1 MVMPRRVRVAFQIVL
16 ALGVVSAADS
26 VTVARADAQS
36 SDSGS
41 MRSRSRGR
49 PGGEASQ
56 PADRAA
62 REQMF
67 QQRIEKVLRDR
78 VSFTDEQLVKWRAWN
93 TRFADDRRALDRED
107 RELRMILRHE
117 LAPGVTPNE
126 AKLTDALARWPQ
138 LQRKRASQLERE
150 LKALS
155 AFLPPVQRA
164 RFFAF
169 QDELRR
175 GAQEPQ
181 WRRDGGESRG
191 RDTAGVRGGRG
202 GGGPPGRGDR
212 RSPTDSLKFPGS
224 SK

>member
-1 MVMPRRVRVAFQIVL
+1 MLMPRRVRVAFQMVL
-16 ALGVVSAADS
+16 TLCVVGAAGS
-26 VTVARADAQS
+26 FTAAHADAQS
-36 SDSGS
+36 ADSGS
-41 MRSRSRGR
+41 MRGRGKGR
-49 PGGEASQ
+49 DASQ

-67 QQRIEKVLRDR
+67 QQRIERVLRDR
-78 VSFTDEQLVKWRAWN
+78 VSFTDEQLMKWRAWN
-93 TRFADDRRALDRED
+93 AHFADARRALDRED
-107 RELRMILRHE
+107 RQLRMTLRHE

-181 WRRDGGESRG
+181 WRRDGGESSG
-191 RDTAGVRGGRG
+191 RDSSGVRGGR

-212 RSPTDSLKFPGS
+212 RSPNDSLQFPGA